1 MEIQPRRDACFMP
14 AILTLLILFSV
25 VAGWL
30 IPYFY
35 DWTDSDQSRP
45 SPLLWQVPLGIFLVS
60 VVVCCGLPWLPIRE
74 KGSEEDSIRMRFG
87 LRTMLILTAL
97 IALVIGLG
105 MKFPGFVSSMLLGL
119 ALFGLVVLAIKRPSQ
134 RLAAITLLA
143 CMFLPFSWLLGY
155 EDFDRMLT
163 ALPTFLPS
171 MPTLLPA
178 GLLANV
184 FRQPLQ
190 DSFWIAHL
198 LTAIELLVG
207 IWIMAS
213 GPKRAIAYLL
223 LVMNVSL
230 FGSLIFLQLVLA

>member
-1 MEIQPRRDACFMP
+1 MKTQRPKGAYLVP
-14 AILTLLILFSV
+14 AIFALLILFSV

-45 SPLLWQVPLGIFLVS
+45 SPLLWQVPLGVFVVS
-60 VVVCCGLPWLPIRE
+60 VGVCCGLPWLPIRE
-74 KGSEEDSIRMRFG
+74 KGSEKDTSKLRFG

-97 IALVIGLG
+97 IAIVIGLG
-105 MKFPGFVSSMLLGL
+105 LKFPGFVSSTLFGLALLGL
-119 ALFGLVVLAIKRPSQ
+119 VVFAIKRPAH
-134 RLAAITLLA
+134 RLASITLLA

-155 EDFDRMLT
+155 EDFDQILT
-163 ALPTFLPS
+163 SLPTFLPS

-178 GLLANV
+178 GLLASV

-207 IWIMAS
+207 IWMMVL
-213 GPKRAIAYLL
+213 GPKRTIAYLL
-223 LVMNVSL
+223 LIMNVSL